1 MSAWTKEEL
10 ADFEKVEAL
19 QNKPYEDDGKSFEQ
33 DIPTWTV
40 VVNGNLYVR
49 GAKGKDTKWVNFGI
63 KNGGQVGVNG
73 KTYEVSYKL
82 VDNPNEIAA
91 VSEAFKSKYPVGSIL
106 TMMTGDLASTA
117 TVKLVKKN

>member
-10 ADFEKVEAL
+10 ADFEKIEVL

-91 VSEAFKSKYPVGSIL
+91 VSEAFKSKYPAGAIL

-117 TVKLVKKN
+117 TVKLMKKN